1 MRAHAQCGP
10 KLPYG
15 LMNEETGRGTYL
27 THRLSA
33 QGTPRCHPCPAS
45 PEVAEFTSI
54 EASGRYEARP
64 RIAARSSEVP
74 DPLGPRGLAPPES
87 AGRRACLTPD
97 VSVPS
102 ARCRPRD
109 RNASANRARC

>member
-64 RIAARSSEVP
+64 RIAARSVEVP
-74 DPLGPRGLAPPES
+74 DPFRHTAARKGVWHLPSPKDE
-87 AGRRACLTPD
+87 GRA
-97 VSVPS
+97 
-102 ARCRPRD
+102 
-109 RNASANRARC
+109 